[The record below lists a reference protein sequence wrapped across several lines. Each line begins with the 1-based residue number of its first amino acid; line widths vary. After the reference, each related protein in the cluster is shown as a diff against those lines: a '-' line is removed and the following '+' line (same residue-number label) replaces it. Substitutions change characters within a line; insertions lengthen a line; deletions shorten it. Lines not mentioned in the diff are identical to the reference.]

1 MAFIN
6 EQTKEIN
13 CKIVYFG
20 PPMCGKS
27 TSLRTICTQAQSG
40 KQGGLVSISNGDDRT
55 LFFDFV
61 PLVLGKVKDF
71 TIRLQLYTVP
81 GQSTYEVNRKIIA
94 KGVDGLVF
102 VADSQLTKAEAN
114 LSSLKDL
121 RTICEGEGHT
131 WGEIPMVIQFNKRDL
146 PHAAPLPALR
156 DLLNPLKVPDFETVA
171 TKGEGVFDALKA
183 VGALVLRSLR
193 EQR

>member
-1 MAFIN
+1 MSFLN

-27 TSLRTICTQAQSG
+27 TTLRTIA
-40 KQGGLVSISNGDDRT
+40 KQVQTDRKGELVSIASDDDLT

-71 TIRLQLYTVP
+71 TIRLHLYTVP
-81 GQSTYEVNRKIIA
+81 GQAAYEVNRKIIA
-94 KGVDGLVF
+94 KGIDGLVF
-102 VADSQLTKAEAN
+102 VADSQVPRAEAN
-114 LSSLKDL
+114 LGSLKDL
-121 RTICEGEGHT
+121 RTICQEEGIGLEAFPT
-131 WGEIPMVIQFNKRDL
+131 VVQYNKRDL
-146 PHAAPLPALR
+146 PHAAPLGVLR

-171 TKGEGVFDALKA
+171 TTGQGCMDALKA
-183 VGALVLRSLR
+183 VGSLVLRNLR
-193 EQR
+193 EKR